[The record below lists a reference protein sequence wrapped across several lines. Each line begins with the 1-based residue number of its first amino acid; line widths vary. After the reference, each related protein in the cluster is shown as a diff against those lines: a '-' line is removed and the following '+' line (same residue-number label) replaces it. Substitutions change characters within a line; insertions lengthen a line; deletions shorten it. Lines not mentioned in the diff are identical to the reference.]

1 MNKADLIDQVA
12 QRTGQTK
19 VAVTATIEATMQAII
34 DAVAHSD
41 SVTLSGFGTFEPR
54 ERKERTGR
62 NPRTGEAVPIPART
76 VPSFRPG
83 NSCDSVSRPKPS
95 NRP

>member
-12 QRTGQTK
+12 ERTGQTK
-19 VAVTATIEATMQAII
+19 VAVAAAVEAAMDAIV
-34 DAVAHSD
+34 DAVANSEA
-41 SVTLSGFGTFEPR
+41 VTLSGFGIFEPR

-83 NSCDSVSRPKPS
+83 NAFKSAVE
-95 NRP
+95 

>member
-1 MNKADLIDQVA
+1 MNKADLVDQVA
-12 QRTGQTK
+12 DRTGQTK
-19 VAVTATIEATMQAII
+19 VAVAAAIEAAMEVVI
-34 DAVAHSD
+34 DAVAHSE

-83 NSCDSVSRPKPS
+83 NAFKEAVE
-95 NRP
+95 

>member
-1 MNKADLIDQVA
+1 MNKA
-12 QRTGQTK
+12 
-19 VAVTATIEATMQAII
+19 ATMQAII

-83 NSCDSVSRPKPS
+83 NSFKSAVE
-95 NRP
+95 

>member
-12 QRTGQTK
+12 VRTGQTK
-19 VAVTATIEATMQAII
+19 VSVAAAIDAAIDAII
-34 DAVAHSD
+34 DAVADSE
-41 SVTLSGFGTFEPR
+41 SVTLSGFGTFEAR
-54 ERKERTGR
+54 QRKERTGR

-83 NSCDSVSRPKPS
+83 SAFKSAVD
-95 NRP
+95 

>member
-1 MNKADLIDQVA
+1 MNKADLIDEVA
-12 QRTGQTK
+12 ARTGQTK
-19 VAVTATIEATMQAII
+19 VAVAAAIEAAMEAVV
-34 DAVAHSD
+34 DAVARSE

-54 ERKERTGR
+54 QRKERTGR

-83 NSCDSVSRPKPS
+83 NTFKKAVE
-95 NRP
+95 